1 VSGLL
6 ATLAVIR
13 RLAAPYFRSEER
25 WAGRVL
31 LATVI
36 FLMLVDV
43 AIDVLINQWR
53 ARFFNALQNYDWDAF
68 TREGIVFI
76 VLAGVSVVVVVYQLY
91 LMQWLQIRWRR
102 WMTDRYLGG
111 WLGAANHYRMQL
123 LGDAADNPDQRIAED
138 IRLFVEEGLALMI
151 RLLRS
156 AVSFLSF
163 VAILW
168 VLSEAVPLRVFGV
181 EWPIPGYLVW
191 AALIYATLATLFTH
205 WIGRPLVNLNFNR
218 QRVEADFRFNLV
230 RVRENSEQIALL
242 RGEAAE
248 LGHLRDRFAAIL
260 ANWHAIMARTKKVM
274 FFTTGAGQAAI
285 IFPYVVV
292 SPAYFAGHGQ
302 LGTVIQTADAFDNVR
317 AALSFFVDF
326 YRDLAE
332 WRAVVARLS
341 GFEAAVAL
349 AEAAA
354 ITPPVIGVVPG
365 AQASSLRAEALD
377 VRLPN
382 RAPLVAADA
391 FAIAPGDR
399 VLVTGPTS
407 SGKSTLFRALDG
419 IWPFGSG
426 TVTIPRDARVRMMPQ
441 RPYFPTGSL
450 ADAIAYPTPP
460 GRFSAAEIR
469 DVLAA
474 VGLPAFGERLD
485 EDAHWNWML
494 SLGEQQRLAVARAI
508 LHAPDFLFLD
518 EATASLDEPSEAAI
532 YRLIEA
538 RLPRAAVVSI
548 GHRSTLFAFH
558 QRHLTVVRAG
568 ERNVVQESAIRDQA
582 SERGADT

>member
-6 ATLAVIR
+6 ATLAIIR
-13 RLAAPYFRSEER
+13 RLAAPYFRSEEK
-25 WAGRVL
+25 WVGRGL
-31 LATVI
+31 LGAVI
-36 FLMLVDV
+36 SLMLVDV
-43 AIDVLINQWR
+43 AIDVLVNQWR
-53 ARFFNALQNYDWDAF
+53 ARFYNALQDYDWHAF
-68 TREGIVFI
+68 TRELIFFT

-91 LMQWLQIRWRR
+91 LMQWLEIRWRR
-102 WMTDRYLGG
+102 WLTDRYLGG
-111 WLGAANHYRMQL
+111 WLQAANHYRMQL

-138 IRLFVEEGLALMI
+138 IRLFVEDGLRLMV

-156 AVSFLSF
+156 AVSFVSF

-168 VLSEAVPLRVFGV
+168 VLSEALPLTVFGLA
-181 EWPIPGYLVW
+181 WPIPGYLVW

-218 QRVEADFRFNLV
+218 QRLEADFRFNLV

-248 LGHLRDRFAAIL
+248 LGRLRDRFAAIV
-260 ANWHAIMARTKKVM
+260 ANWQAIMARTKKVM

-285 IFPYVVV
+285 IFPFVVM
-292 SPAYFAGHGQ
+292 SPAYFAARGP
-302 LGTVIQTADAFDNVR
+302 LGTVIQTAEAFENVR

-326 YRDLAE
+326 YRDLAD
-332 WRAVVARLS
+332 WRAVLARLS
-341 GFEAAVAL
+341 GFEAAVAA

-354 ITPPVIGVVPG
+354 TTPPVIRVAPG
-365 AQASSLRAEALD
+365 AEAAPLRVEALD

-382 RAPLVAADA
+382 RAPLIAAEQ

-399 VLVTGPTS
+399 VLVTGPTG
-407 SGKSTLFRALDG
+407 SGKSSLFRALDG

-426 TVTIPRDARVRMMPQ
+426 TVTVPRAARVRMMPQ
-441 RPYFPTGSL
+441 RPYFPMGLL
-450 ADAIAYPTPP
+450 ADAIAYPAPP
-460 GRFSAAEIR
+460 GHYAAPEIR
-469 DVLAA
+469 EVLAA
-474 VGLPAFGERLD
+474 VGLPSFGERLD
-485 EDAHWNWML
+485 EHADWNHML
-494 SLGEQQRLAVARAI
+494 SLGEQERLAIARAI

-518 EATASLDEPSEAAI
+518 EATASLDEPSEAMI

-558 QRHLTVVRAG
+558 RRHVAVARAG
-568 ERNVVQESAIRDQA
+568 ERNLVQESAIRHQA
-582 SERGADT
+582 SGPADT